1 MQNETKLEC
10 KDLTARATE
19 LFQREAN
26 ETEKTQPAGRV
37 GAQTWWDIV
46 GQVQHGQ
53 EGKRCGYETN
63 TDGGSQVSS
72 MQGFNQSSIGD

>member
-37 GAQTWWDIV
+37 GAQT
-46 GQVQHGQ
+46 
-53 EGKRCGYETN
+53 
-63 TDGGSQVSS
+63 
-72 MQGFNQSSIGD
+72 